1 MSIGQATTQLSVK
14 QLLSAV
20 KKLPDNERREFER
33 RFKEWRSRANGAE
46 REAKEKIGAKHLQAE
61 EDLLARIRLNSR
73 LPDAAA
79 RRFNRLRRKFQDE
92 TITESELTEYQG
104 LISRLEWMTVE
115 RLEAL
120 IELARM
126 RGADV
131 KTLMRELGLHKKRN
145 VS

>member
-1 MSIGQATTQLSVK
+1 MSIRQATTQFSVK

-20 KKLPDNERREFER
+20 KQLPDDERREFER
-33 RFKEWRSRANGAE
+33 RFKEWQNRTKGEA
-46 REAKEKIGAKHLQAE
+46 REAKKKTGAKHFQTE

-73 LPDAAA
+73 LPDTAA

-120 IELARM
+120 IELARI
-126 RGADV
+126 RGTDIE
-131 KTLMRELGLHKKRN
+131 TLMRQLGLYKKRN
-145 VS
+145 VL

>member
-1 MSIGQATTQLSVK
+1 MSMRQAATQFSVK

-20 KKLPDNERREFER
+20 KQLPDDERREFER
-33 RFKEWRSRANGAE
+33 RFKEWKSGE
-46 REAKEKIGAKHLQAE
+46 GREASGKIGTKRFQSE

-73 LPDAAA
+73 LPDTAA

-92 TITESELTEYQG
+92 TITESELTEYQE
-104 LISRLEWMTVE
+104 LISRLEWMAVE

-120 IELARM
+120 IELAQM

-131 KTLMRELGLHKKRN
+131 KTLMREMGLQKKRN
-145 VS
+145 VF